1 MSLKK
6 SLLKSEQQTKVVTNA
21 GLSYFAQ
28 QFNTLVDAK
37 IGVVATNLGEVSTN
51 LEAVKADLQAHLA
64 NTEVHITAEE
74 RAKWDGY
81 QNELEALEKLITG
94 KSAVDVVA
102 NLDALQNVEAPKV
115 GDLVYVLSTEGHPE
129 GGADQ
134 ALGFIYADIDGEKG
148 WHLFTDLEPSLHA
161 KDLTV
166 DVIAG
171 IEGTTVQA
179 VLESLATK
187 VVSEVAR
194 LEGLIS
200 AVDTKVDTVKGDLQ
214 AEIAGVRA
222 DLAQEVQDREAADVA
237 LTEAINTVDAKVTAL
252 ENKAGL
258 DKAELEGKIA
268 DVEAKVDAE
277 TTAREEAI
285 TEVKGLVSGLEA
297 KVDSEV
303 VKLGDEIAGL
313 KTKDAFLEGEIARVE
328 GAMGL
333 LADRVGANE
342 TNIDALQKDAQSIK
356 DRIDALE
363 EQVGEDLQKK
373 IDDLR
378 VELTALITAL
388 ETRVEALEG
397 RADVVDGRL
406 DAVEGRVTAV
416 EGEVDTLQGQ
426 VSDIEG
432 KLAGIEDGAEVNQN
446 AFSKITVG
454 GVEVA
459 ATEKE
464 DTFELAVD
472 PGLLIKAEG
481 KKITVSLD
489 IIENAEIDDIIAA
502 LTPSR
507 R

>member
-28 QFNTLVDAK
+28 QFNKVVEGK
-37 IGVVATNLGEVSTN
+37 IGTVAANLGDVTSD
-51 LEAVKADLQAHLA
+51 LEGVKVDLGAHIR
-64 NTEVHITAEE
+64 NQEVHITTEE
-74 RAKWDGY
+74 RQKWNDY

-94 KSAVDVVA
+94 KSAVEVVA
-102 NLDALQNVEAPKV
+102 NLDALQNIADPKV

-129 GGADQ
+129 GGAGQ
-134 ALGFIYADIDGEKG
+134 ALGFIYANIDGQAG

-166 DVIAG
+166 DAIAG

-187 VVSEVAR
+187 IAGEVAR
-194 LEGLIS
+194 LEGLIT
-200 AVDTKVDTVKGDLQ
+200 AVDTKVDTTKTELVEK
-214 AEIAGVRA
+214 IAG
-222 DLAQEVQDREAADVA
+222 
-237 LTEAINTVDAKVTAL
+237 
-252 ENKAGL
+252 
-258 DKAELEGKIA
+258 
-268 DVEAKVDAE
+268 VEAKVDAE
-277 TTAREEAI
+277 ITDREAGDRALQEAINTVDGKVIDLQGQLGSDKGELEAKIQEVQANVEAETVAREEAI
-285 TEVKGLVSGLEA
+285 NEVKGLVNTLEQ
-297 KVDSEV
+297 KVDGEV
-303 VKLGDEIAGL
+303 VKLGTEITTL
-313 KTKDAFLEGEIARVE
+313 KEKDAFLEGEIARVE
-328 GAMGL
+328 GEMAL
-333 LADRVGANE
+333 LAGRVEANE
-342 TNIDALQKDAQSIK
+342 QDIDALQTETEAIK

-363 EQVGEDLQKK
+363 AQVGEDLQKK
-373 IDDLR
+373 INDLR
-378 VELTALITAL
+378 DELTALITAL
-388 ETRVEALEG
+388 DTRVTALENK
-397 RADVVDGRL
+397 AVVVDGRL
-406 DAVEGRVTAV
+406 DDVEGQVT
-416 EGEVDTLQGQ
+416 T
-426 VSDIEG
+426 IED
-432 KLAGIEDGAEVNQN
+432 KLAGIQEGAEVNQN

-454 GVEVA
+454 GVEVT

-489 IIENAEIDDIIAA
+489 IIENSEIDDIIGA